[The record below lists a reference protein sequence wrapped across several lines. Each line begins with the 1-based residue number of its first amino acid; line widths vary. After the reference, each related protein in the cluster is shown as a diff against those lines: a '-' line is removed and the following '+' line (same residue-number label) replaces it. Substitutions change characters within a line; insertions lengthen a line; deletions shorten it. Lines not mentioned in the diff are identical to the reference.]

1 MRRKLVRRLCLDTQG
16 VNIGLHQIVE
26 RGIYEAVAC
35 KKAFACESGA
45 DHLHSVVSLTAR
57 GTRVT
62 AMQVALVFYVQAR
75 RLEFCQES
83 LADPVYA

>member
-1 MRRKLVRRLCLDTQG
+1 M
-16 VNIGLHQIVE
+16 NIGLHQIVE

-45 DHLHSVVSLTAR
+45 DYLHSVVSFTAR